1 MTDEK
6 ESSDSQI
13 REAYR
18 DLVKLRQEGDPGS
31 LTLVI
36 GIILLLMPFLS
47 YPFISDGS
55 SCTGYCGFAMV
66 FYMLG
71 AMAIFGTISLIF
83 FSISRSQ
90 SSKYNDKKKEIMSQL
105 IELVEVPEDKLKP
118 LISQESRENYVIKY
132 AETKYSELKES
143 SNEITPSHADD

>member
-47 YPFISDGS
+47 YPFISGGS

-90 SSKYNDKKKEIMSQL
+90 SSKYNDKKKEIMSLL
-105 IELVEVPEDKLKP
+105 IELVKVPDDKLKP